1 MEKGERGEDWMNLE
15 EELVSLK
22 KLTGMGSY
30 LRLLWI
36 PLEDPD
42 RHGEVKGDAIIIYD
56 KDEKVAVRT
65 LRHEYFDHLIV
76 KEIVDP
82 LVKYINLQKNLIDA
96 LIYER
101 KEFIVEK
108 IVDLLPEDKS
118 LVVSK
123 LLDDDIPA
131 G

>member
-1 MEKGERGEDWMNLE
+1 MGLLE
-15 EELVSLK
+15 EELESLK

-30 LRLLWI
+30 LRLIWI
-36 PLEDPD
+36 PLEDSD
-42 RHGEVKGDAIIIYD
+42 RHGEVKGDAIMIYD
-56 KDEKVAVRT
+56 KDYEVAVRT
-65 LRHEYFDHLIV
+65 LRHEFFDCLIT

-82 LVKYINLQKNLIDA
+82 LVKYINLQKNLIDN

-101 KEFIVEK
+101 KEVIVEK
-108 IVDLLPEDKS
+108 IVALLPEDKS

-123 LLDDDIPA
+123 LLDDDLPA

>member
-1 MEKGERGEDWMNLE
+1 MGLLE
-15 EELVSLK
+15 EELENLK

-30 LRLLWI
+30 LRFLWI

-42 RHGEVKGDAIIIYD
+42 RHGEVKCDVIILYD
-56 KDEKVAVRT
+56 KDEEVAVRT
-65 LRHEYFDHLIV
+65 LRHEFFDHLIT
-76 KEIVDP
+76 KEIVNP
-82 LVKYINLQKNLIDA
+82 LVKYINLQKNLIDS

-101 KEFIVEK
+101 KEFFVEK
-108 IVDLLPEDKS
+108 IVDLLPENKS
-118 LVVSK
+118 LIVGE